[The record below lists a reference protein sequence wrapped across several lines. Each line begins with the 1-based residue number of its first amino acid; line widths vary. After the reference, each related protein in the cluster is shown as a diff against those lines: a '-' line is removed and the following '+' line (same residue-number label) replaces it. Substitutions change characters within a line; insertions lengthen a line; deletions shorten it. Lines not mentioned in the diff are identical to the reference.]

1 MTAGTSD
8 LDVARISYGSIAYV
22 NAMESPKKKD
32 VLKILFLFG
41 SFTDRVPAVRLLQ
54 ATDRSP
60 FTRAAQMTLEM
71 ETLYNGCT
79 ECTSC
84 KT

>member
-1 MTAGTSD
+1 MTDGTSD
-8 LDVARISYGSIAYV
+8 LDVARTSYGSIAYV
-22 NAMESPKKKD
+22 NATQGVKKD

-71 ETLYNGCT
+71 ETLYNGYT